1 MFSFSRRS
9 FFCTQAFPL
18 WSADSRR
25 IATVPALGV
34 LADGQTGIVHYI
46 VLQIDT
52 DPRQEGPTVQFNEI
66 NLGGGS
72 IVSEDW
78 KEGVKHAVLAAT
90 KAVGKDGREWVIT
103 IKNRSYNAL
112 TEGMSASSAVAVG
125 IVAAWRGDDV
135 KSDVALTGTIMP
147 DGQIE
152 PVGALLIKVEAAA
165 RAQFK
170 TILVPRG
177 QLDTADWDLSQLAT
191 RWNITVI
198 EVATLDEAYQLMTTA
213 GFASGPHFA
222 PICTKSPIACRI
234 WAREPSNTTIS
245 PAINRVFSDGFA
257 CVTPSRVQ
265 AITEAP
271 VRGRRA
277 ISANVFP
284 RAGESSSMRQVSTSA
299 SAKVPPR
306 R

>member
-1 MFSFSRRS
+1 VDKSATRRRPYLIILLS
-9 FFCTQAFPL
+9 TIILCTQAFPL

-25 IATVPALGV
+25 LATVPALGV
-34 LADGQTGIVHYI
+34 LAGGQPGIIHYI
-46 VLQIDT
+46 VLQIDK
-52 DPRQEGPTVQFNEI
+52 DPRQEGPTVQFNEM

-78 KEGVKHAVLAAT
+78 KEGVKQAVAAAT
-90 KAVGKDGREWVIT
+90 KAVGEDGREWVIT

-125 IVAAWRGDDV
+125 IVAAWRGDDI
-135 KSDVALTGTIMP
+135 KSDVALTGKIMP

-191 RWNITVI
+191 RWNINVI
-198 EVATLDEAYQLMTTA
+198 EVATLEEAYLLMTTA
-213 GFASGPHFA
+213 A
-222 PICTKSPIACRI
+222 P
-234 WAREPSNTTIS
+234 
-245 PAINRVFSDGFA
+245 
-257 CVTPSRVQ
+257 
-265 AITEAP
+265 
-271 VRGRRA
+271 
-277 ISANVFP
+277 
-284 RAGESSSMRQVSTSA
+284 
-299 SAKVPPR
+299 
-306 R
+306 